1 MSSAPISTSP
11 RLWRDV
17 LADLGRFWEGP
28 AAADLYPEATAR
40 VERVGRVLLAAA
52 MIWMG
57 LVAFWG
63 IAGPFPDGHFAATA
77 NIGTAAWNMLT
88 YHLRYPVLW
97 TAAHPGPGAADSTYM
112 HHPLGV
118 WWTAAVFIKIFGA
131 HNWAIRLPAV
141 ISSTLCPL
149 LVYRIGRAVWGP
161 VEGGIGA
168 VTYVSLPITLGFS
181 NFHALEGPVIVGLL
195 VATWGYVRYLQT
207 YRERYAVAS
216 LLGYAWALNNDW
228 PAYFWMFAFA
238 GLLFVRAFLV
248 PPRLSGAL
256 GYRAVGRYWAF
267 LVGLTAASL
276 MLIAYFTIDS
286 GKLQDLFAAYTNRS
300 NGNQLPLRKVLE
312 ARHVWIEL
320 MFPGLAIFLGKLGLV
335 VVLARAALRRSWNEL
350 MVPLPLFVMAGIQY
364 AYFKQGADVHIF
376 WPQYFAPYLA
386 LAMAA
391 LAASL
396 RALAAAAA
404 PALAAW
410 LERRDLGGR
419 GAAAAARL
427 GSLVP
432 YAGALLLALPLALVW
447 RDGASMVRLGRET
460 GGRFNSPN
468 IQSDV
473 DKVIALRWY
482 LARYPKMMPL
492 GFHPGMTV
500 HWGLAWEADNRPIV
514 RGSGVG
520 TKVAHASRLY
530 MLDTALASTAELRDA
545 LANFKV
551 TAVGGYW
558 FLDRDA
564 APGLEG
570 WSFAER
576 EPSLAAWYFEGG
588 TEPTR
593 TVVPDPFVAWEWR
606 NVLGGPT
613 APPNPAPTVLPRTP
627 DQLRIAHNVALA
639 AGDAAGAER
648 LRNELRRRFDM
659 PVTASWKNGTVL
671 LGGIHDRGAQRRI
684 TLFFQAGTFAGRA
697 RFSVTAKVTK
707 RAFLSTLALDEAA
720 IEIAQPPTPPSDL
733 WRPGHIYAVRVPYF
747 KRPGTERYTGRFVA
761 IDRAPAPA
769 RADAGGDVPLLTAR

>member
-1 MSSAPISTSP
+1 MLT
-11 RLWRDV
+11 
-17 LADLGRFWEGP
+17 DLGRFWEGP
-28 AAADLYPEATAR
+28 VAEDRTPSATAR
-40 VERVGRVLLAAA
+40 AERVGRVMLAAA

-57 LVAFWG
+57 LVAAWG

-77 NIGTAAWNMLT
+77 NIGTAAWNMMT
-88 YHLRYPVLW
+88 FNLRYPVLW
-97 TAAHPGPGAADSTYM
+97 TAAHPAPGTAESTYM

-118 WWTAAVFIKIFGA
+118 FWTAAVFIKIFGV

-161 VEGGIGA
+161 VEAGIGA
-168 VTYVSLPITLGFS
+168 LTYVSLPITLGFS

-195 VATWGYVRYLQT
+195 VAIWGYVRYLQT
-207 YRERYAVAS
+207 HRERYAIAS
-216 LLGYAWALNNDW
+216 LVGYAWALNNDW
-228 PAYFWMFAFA
+228 PAYFWMFAFG
-238 GLLFVRAFLV
+238 GLLFLRNFLV

-256 GYRAVGRYWAF
+256 RYRAVGRYWAF
-267 LVGLTAASL
+267 LVGLTVASL
-276 MLIAYFTIDS
+276 VLIAYFTVDS
-286 GKLQDLFAAYTNRS
+286 GKLGDLYAAYTNRS
-300 NGNQLPLRKVLE
+300 SGNHLPLRKVLE

-350 MVPLPLFVMAGIQY
+350 MVPLPLFVMAAVQY

-396 RALAAAAA
+396 GALAEAAA
-404 PALAAW
+404 PGLAAW
-410 LERRDLGGR
+410 LERRRPGGR

-427 GSLVP
+427 EALVP
-432 YAGALLLALPLALVW
+432 YAGALLLAIPLALVW

-460 GGRFNSPN
+460 GGRFNSTN

-482 LARYPKMMPL
+482 LSRYPKTMPL
-492 GFHPGMTV
+492 GFHPAMTA

-514 RGSGVG
+514 RGTPVG
-520 TKVAHASRLY
+520 TRASHSSRLY
-530 MLDTALASTAELRDA
+530 MLDTALVSSAELREA

-558 FLDRDA
+558 FLDREA
-564 APGLEG
+564 PPGLDG
-570 WSFAER
+570 FSLAER
-576 EPSLAAWYFEGG
+576 EPSLVDWYFQGG

-593 TVVPDPFVAWEWR
+593 TVVADPFVAWEWR
-606 NVLGGPT
+606 NVLGSPT
-613 APPNPAPTVLPRTP
+613 GPPNPAPTVAPRTL
-627 DQLRIAHNVALA
+627 DQIRIAHNAALA
-639 AGDAAGAER
+639 AGDGASAQR
-648 LRNELRRRFDM
+648 LFGELKARFDM

-671 LGGIHDRGAQRRI
+671 LGGVHGGGAQRRM

-697 RFSVTAKVTK
+697 RFSVTGKVSK
-707 RAFLSTLALDEAA
+707 RAPLSTLALDEAA
-720 IEIAQPPTPPSDL
+720 IEIAQPPTPPTDL
-733 WRPGHIYAVRVPYF
+733 WRAGQVYAVRVPYF
-747 KRPGTERYTGRFVA
+747 KRPGTERYSGRFVA
-761 IDRAPAPA
+761 LDHAPAPA
-769 RADAGGDVPLLTAR
+769 RADAAGDVQLLTVR